1 MIENE
6 FKIMLSKEQYDAIHT
21 FYSWDTEV
29 EQVNWYYD
37 SESGELSGRHITCRV
52 RTLGGRFY
60 LQVKLPAHEN
70 SSGAVSRI
78 ELERE
83 LTSIPEFISGQ
94 ELSEFSGAAGLP
106 DVKLLGSLSTYRS
119 VKRFDGAEIDL
130 DKSEY
135 FGRTDFELEVEYTD
149 EASAQAAVRA
159 VVLTLCSIEPVERVQ
174 LQLLGGA
181 GLQYCAIDASIAPD
195 SAWLE

>member
-1 MIENE
+1 M
-6 FKIMLSKEQYDAIHT
+6 
-21 FYSWDTEV
+21 
-29 EQVNWYYD
+29 
-37 SESGELSGRHITCRV
+37 
-52 RTLGGRFY
+52 
-60 LQVKLPAHEN
+60 QVKLPAHEN

>member
-6 FKIMLSKEQYDAIHT
+6 FKIMLSKEQYAAIHT
-21 FYSWDTEV
+21 LYSWDSEV

-135 FGRTDFELEVEYTD
+135 FGTD
-149 EASAQAAVRA
+149 ETSAQAVIFEIEQH
-159 VVLTLCSIEPVERVQ
+159 VTLDRKAPVTGKIRRFLAEYQKNHR
-174 LQLLGGA
+174 
-181 GLQYCAIDASIAPD
+181 
-195 SAWLE
+195 

>member
-78 ELERE
+78 ELGAA
-83 LTSIPEFISGQ
+83 TSIRIHIR
-94 ELSEFSGAAGLP
+94 SGAFRIQRRGWTSRCKAA
-106 DVKLLGSLSTYRS
+106 LGSLSTYRS

-135 FGRTDFELEVEYTD
+135 FGRTDSSLKSVHRR
-149 EASAQAAVRA
+149 SV
-159 VVLTLCSIEPVERVQ
+159 
-174 LQLLGGA
+174 GA
-181 GLQYCAIDASIAPD
+181 GCHF
-195 SAWLE
+195 